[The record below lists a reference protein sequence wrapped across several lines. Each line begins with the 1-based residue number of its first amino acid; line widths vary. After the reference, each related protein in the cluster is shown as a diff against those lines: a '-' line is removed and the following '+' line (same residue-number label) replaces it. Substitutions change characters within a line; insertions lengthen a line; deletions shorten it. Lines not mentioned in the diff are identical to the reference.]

1 MVAYI
6 ARSRRLIV
14 SIPIAT
20 GANSASSL
28 SSVSSSA
35 AGKEEKV
42 QPKDASATEMSVNDR
57 TRLQLNASIMQA
69 SLNVSIGSENE
80 PLALLYKT
88 AITNI
93 NEALK
98 GQYGDDA
105 IQNAAS
111 QDNSAEATA
120 NRIVSLSTGFFDAFK
135 KQNPDLDDDAALS
148 KFMDTISG
156 GMEKGFKEAR
166 DILGGLKVLGGD
178 IAGNIDKTYELV
190 QKGYADF
197 IAAHSSKKDD
207 AAAPTTPAKPADSK
221 AA

>member
-1 MVAYI
+1 M
-6 ARSRRLIV
+6 

-28 SSVSSSA
+28 SSVSSGA

>member
-6 ARSRRLIV
+6 ARSRRSIV
-14 SIPIAT
+14 SIPIAAS
-20 GANSASSL
+20 GNSTPSVT
-28 SSVSSSA
+28 SVSTGV
-35 AGKEEKV
+35 AGKDDKV
-42 QPKDASATEMSVNDR
+42 QHGVNTEMSVNDR
-57 TRLQLNASIMQA
+57 TKLQLNASIMQA

-98 GQYGDDA
+98 GQYGEDA

-135 KQNPDLDDDAALS
+135 KQNPGLDDDTALT

-166 DILGGLKVLGGD
+166 DILGGLKVLNGD

-207 AAAPTTPAKPADSK
+207 AAKPEANKPADSK

>member
-1 MVAYI
+1 M
-6 ARSRRLIV
+6 

-20 GANSASSL
+20 GANSSSSL
-28 SSVSSSA
+28 SSVSSTV

-42 QPKDASATEMSVNDR
+42 QKKDAGNTEMSVNDR
-57 TRLQLNASIMQA
+57 SKLQLNASIMQA
-69 SLNVSIGSENE
+69 SLNVSIGAENE

-207 AAAPTTPAKPADSK
+207 AAKPDAAKPADGK

>member
-6 ARSRRLIV
+6 VRSRRLIV

-35 AGKEEKV
+35 VGKEEKV
-42 QPKDASATEMSVNDR
+42 QQKDASNTEMSVNDR
-57 TRLQLNASIMQA
+57 SKLQLNASIMQA

-105 IQNAAS
+105 IQSAAS

-197 IAAHSSKKDD
+197 VAAHSSKKDD
-207 AAAPTTPAKPADSK
+207 AAKPADSK

>member
-1 MVAYI
+1 M
-6 ARSRRLIV
+6 
-14 SIPIAT
+14 SIPIAAS
-20 GANSASSL
+20 GNSTPSVT
-28 SSVSSSA
+28 SVSTGV
-35 AGKEEKV
+35 AGKDDKV
-42 QPKDASATEMSVNDR
+42 QHGVNTEMSVNDR
-57 TRLQLNASIMQA
+57 TKLQLNASIMQA

-98 GQYGDDA
+98 GQYGEDA

-120 NRIVSLSTGFFDAFK
+120 SRIVSLSTGFFDAFK
-135 KQNPDLDDDAALS
+135 KQNPGLDDDTALT

-166 DILGGLKVLGGD
+166 DILGGLKVLNGD

-207 AAAPTTPAKPADSK
+207 AAKPEANKPADSK

>member
-6 ARSRRLIV
+6 PRSRRPIET
-14 SIPIAT
+14 IPNAVIGNTTPSVTSYST
-20 GANSASSL
+20 G
-28 SSVSSSA
+28 V
-35 AGKEEKV
+35 AGKDDKV
-42 QPKDASATEMSVNDR
+42 QHGVNAEMSVNDR
-57 TRLQLNASIMQA
+57 TKLQLNASIMQA

-120 NRIVSLSTGFFDAFK
+120 SRIVSLSTGFFDAYK
-135 KQNPDLDDDAALS
+135 KQNPGLDDDTALS

-166 DILGGLKVLGGD
+166 DILGGLKVLNGG
-178 IAGNIDKTYELV
+178 IASNIDKTYELV

-197 IAAHSSKKDD
+197 IAAHSSKNND
-207 AAAPTTPAKPADSK
+207 AAKPADSK

>member
-1 MVAYI
+1 M
-6 ARSRRLIV
+6 

>member
-1 MVAYI
+1 M
-6 ARSRRLIV
+6 
-14 SIPIAT
+14 SIPIAA
-20 GANSASSL
+20 GGNSAASL
-28 SSVSSSA
+28 SSVSNNA

-42 QPKDASATEMSVNDR
+42 QQKDASNTEMSVNDR

-105 IQNAAS
+105 IENAAS

-166 DILGGLKVLGGD
+166 DILDGLKVLGGD
-178 IAGNIDKTYELV
+178 IASNIDKTYALV

-207 AAAPTTPAKPADSK
+207 AAAPATPAKPADSK

>member
-1 MVAYI
+1 M
-6 ARSRRLIV
+6 
-14 SIPIAT
+14 SIPIA
-20 GANSASSL
+20 ASSN
-28 SSVSSSA
+28 STPSVTSVSTGV
-35 AGKEEKV
+35 AGKDDKV
-42 QPKDASATEMSVNDR
+42 QQKDGVKTEMSVNER
-57 TRLQLNASIMQA
+57 SKLQLNASIMQA
-69 SLNVSIGSENE
+69 SMNVSIASENA

-98 GQYGDDA
+98 GQYGEDA
-105 IQNAAS
+105 IGNAAS

-120 NRIVSLSTGFFDAFK
+120 SRIVSLSTGFFDAYK
-135 KQNPDLDDDAALS
+135 KQNPGLDDATALS

-166 DILGGLKVLGGD
+166 DILSGLNVLNGD
-178 IAGNIDKTYELV
+178 LASNIDKTYELV

-197 IAAHSSKKDD
+197 IAARSSNKDD
-207 AAAPTTPAKPADSK
+207 GAKPADSK

>member
-6 ARSRRLIV
+6 ARSRRSIV
-14 SIPIAT
+14 SIPIAA
-20 GANSASSL
+20 GGNSNPSVT
-28 SSVSSSA
+28 SVSTGV
-35 AGKEEKV
+35 AGKDDKV
-42 QPKDASATEMSVNDR
+42 QQKDGVNAEMSVNDR
-57 TRLQLNASIMQA
+57 TKLQLNASIMQA

-120 NRIVSLSTGFFDAFK
+120 SRIVSLSTGFFDAFK
-135 KQNPDLDDDAALS
+135 KQNPDLDDDTALT

-166 DILGGLKVLGGD
+166 DILEGLKVLKGD
-178 IAGNIDKTYELV
+178 IAGNIDKTYEQV

-197 IAAHSSKKDD
+197 IAAHSSKKDEAAKSD
-207 AAAPTTPAKPADSK
+207 AGKPADSK

>member
-6 ARSRRLIV
+6 VRSRRSIV
-14 SIPIAT
+14 SIPIAAS
-20 GANSASSL
+20 GNSTPSVT
-28 SSVSSSA
+28 SVSTGV
-35 AGKEEKV
+35 AGKDDKV
-42 QPKDASATEMSVNDR
+42 QHGVNTEMSVNER
-57 TRLQLNASIMQA
+57 SKLQLNASIMQA

-98 GQYGDDA
+98 AQYGDDA

-135 KQNPDLDDDAALS
+135 KQNPGLDNDTALT

-166 DILGGLKVLGGD
+166 DILDGLKVLNGD

-207 AAAPTTPAKPADSK
+207 AAKPADSK

>member
-1 MVAYI
+1 M
-6 ARSRRLIV
+6 

-120 NRIVSLSTGFFDAFK
+120 QRIVSLSTGFFDAFK

-166 DILGGLKVLGGD
+166 DILDGLKVLNGD

-207 AAAPTTPAKPADSK
+207 AAKPADSK

>member
-6 ARSRRLIV
+6 VRSRRSIV
-14 SIPIAT
+14 SIPIAAS
-20 GANSASSL
+20 GNSTPSVT
-28 SSVSSSA
+28 SVSTGV
-35 AGKEEKV
+35 AGKDDKV
-42 QPKDASATEMSVNDR
+42 QHGVNTEMSVNER
-57 TRLQLNASIMQA
+57 SKLQLNASIMQA

-98 GQYGDDA
+98 AQYGDDA

-120 NRIVSLSTGFFDAFK
+120 SRIVSLSTGFFDAFK
-135 KQNPDLDDDAALS
+135 KQNPGMDNDTALT

-166 DILGGLKVLGGD
+166 DILDGLKVLNGD

-207 AAAPTTPAKPADSK
+207 AAKPADSK

>member
-6 ARSRRLIV
+6 ARSRRSIV
-14 SIPIAT
+14 SIPIAAS
-20 GANSASSL
+20 GNSNPSVT
-28 SSVSSSA
+28 SVSTGV
-35 AGKEEKV
+35 AGKDDKV
-42 QPKDASATEMSVNDR
+42 QQKDGVNAEMSVNDR
-57 TRLQLNASIMQA
+57 TKLQLNASIMQA

-98 GQYGDDA
+98 GQYGEDA

-120 NRIVSLSTGFFDAFK
+120 SRIVSLSTGFFDAFK
-135 KQNPDLDDDAALS
+135 KQNPDLDDDTALT

-166 DILGGLKVLGGD
+166 DILGGLKVLKGD

-207 AAAPTTPAKPADSK
+207 AKPDDSK

>member
-1 MVAYI
+1 M
-6 ARSRRLIV
+6 
-14 SIPIAT
+14 SIPIAAS
-20 GANSASSL
+20 GNSTPSVT
-28 SSVSSSA
+28 SVSTGV
-35 AGKEEKV
+35 AGKDDKV
-42 QPKDASATEMSVNDR
+42 QHGVNTEMSVNDR
-57 TRLQLNASIMQA
+57 TKLQLNASIMQA

-98 GQYGDDA
+98 GQYGEDA

-135 KQNPDLDDDAALS
+135 KQNPGLDDDTALT

-166 DILGGLKVLGGD
+166 DILGGLKVLNGD

-207 AAAPTTPAKPADSK
+207 AAKPEANKSADSK

>member
-1 MVAYI
+1 M
-6 ARSRRLIV
+6 

-120 NRIVSLSTGFFDAFK
+120 QRIVSLSTGFFDAFK

>member
-1 MVAYI
+1 M
-6 ARSRRLIV
+6 
-14 SIPIAT
+14 SIPIAVS
-20 GANSASSL
+20 GNSTPSVT
-28 SSVSSSA
+28 SVSTGV
-35 AGKEEKV
+35 AGKDDKV
-42 QPKDASATEMSVNDR
+42 QHGVNAEMSVNDR
-57 TRLQLNASIMQA
+57 TKLQLNASIMQA

-98 GQYGDDA
+98 GQYGEDA

-120 NRIVSLSTGFFDAFK
+120 NRIVSLSTGFFDAYK
-135 KQNPDLDDDAALS
+135 KHNPGLDDDTALS

-166 DILGGLKVLGGD
+166 DILGGLKVLNGG
-178 IAGNIDKTYELV
+178 IASNIDKTYELV

-197 IAAHSSKKDD
+197 VAGHGGKKDD
-207 AAAPTTPAKPADSK
+207 AAQPADSK

>member
-1 MVAYI
+1 M
-6 ARSRRLIV
+6 
-14 SIPIAT
+14 SIPIAAS
-20 GANSASSL
+20 GNSTPSVT
-28 SSVSSSA
+28 SVSTGV
-35 AGKEEKV
+35 AGKDDKV
-42 QPKDASATEMSVNDR
+42 QHGVNAEMSVNDR
-57 TRLQLNASIMQA
+57 TKLQLNASIMQA

-98 GQYGDDA
+98 AQYGDDA

-120 NRIVSLSTGFFDAFK
+120 SRIVSLSTGFFDAFK
-135 KQNPDLDDDAALS
+135 KQNPGMDDDAALT

-207 AAAPTTPAKPADSK
+207 AAKPDAAKPADGK